1 MLRGRSGTLVLG
13 TAAVLC
19 TLASAGLGLLGGPT
33 TRGAALGIGG
43 LSLVAVLGFVV
54 GGNQGRE
61 DGEDAGDEDGG
72 DAGDEDGGD
81 ASDEDAETDGGND
94 IGQLVEKIRQV
105 EAGERDVE
113 FRTDRDGEV
122 GRLYDAVGD
131 LADSLVGQERQFANG
146 EHPRRELARIATAPD
161 TSTDEKIERLLAFG
175 CEHLGTENG
184 HVVTVDR
191 ETGRYEVVAS
201 AGTDLA
207 SEGVVPDH
215 RRPVYESIFETDGPL
230 VVPEVDGAA
239 DVDTDDGDERI
250 HCYVGARL
258 LVGDDLYGAVCF
270 ASHDAL
276 ETPPGQREATFADLL
291 ARWLSQLVERQ
302 EHTAMLRHKD
312 RALAAAPVG
321 VVIADATHPDEPVV
335 YVNEA
340 FEEITGYDADEFLGR
355 NCRFL
360 QGPETDREPV
370 VRMREAIDEGRP
382 VSVELQNYRADDS
395 TFWNHVRISPV
406 TDENGDLTHLV
417 GFQEDVTEQRERRRR
432 LRQTS
437 ERLGAIVESSPA
449 AIVALDTDDRVT
461 LWNPAAER
469 IFGWCEAD
477 VLGEPLPT
485 VSDELADDHQQIYE
499 SLLDG
504 QRVFSVET
512 KRQTSD
518 GTVVDVS
525 LSGSPLYDSDGEV
538 VGMMGV
544 IEDIS
549 ERKERERELERATE
563 LLGQAQ
569 RIARVGGWELDLET
583 EEMTVTDEFRDLHGL
598 GPEESVRL
606 EDVFSYYHPEDVGA
620 VVETFEEAIE
630 QRQTYDMEVRLRT
643 AEGDTRWLR
652 ALGEPIVTDG
662 HVTALRGS
670 VQDITEAKDREQA
683 LQTLHRMAQG
693 LLQTESERAVA
704 ETVVHA
710 ADDLLDVAGI
720 CLFVLEP
727 ESNRLVPEACTEA
740 FSTTTSEVQPVAV
753 GDEEDPIWNS
763 FATGTRRV
771 LDAGEATAGLFAH
784 GGDGA
789 LVVPIGDHGVMAVAA
804 GHAEISARTRRLLET
819 VVATTEAAFDRLESE
834 AAVRERDEALAA
846 RNSRLRRQIQLTD
859 VIRRVDQSLIGADSR
874 DAVETAVVE
883 ELVSAEDV
891 AFAWIGGT
899 DASGEELV
907 PRAWAGPGESYL
919 DSVSLVLDGGST
931 EPALEA
937 TRTGAPAVV
946 TNVVADL
953 RGGSWRKP
961 ALDNGFTSVLAVPIA
976 LEEYRRGVLV
986 VYADE
991 PDVFGDLEREV
1002 FAELGQTVASALD
1015 AAQAREALLADTLL
1029 ELRLSI
1035 DAPDTFLAQVARM
1048 AGCELEYV
1056 GTSAQSAAGT
1066 RLFFATDHEVD
1077 EVLTEL
1083 VTVSEFRLL
1092 SEAEDRWVYEA
1103 VVSGDALPSKL
1114 LRHGARP
1121 ESIEATPAGLS
1132 LLVYVPTGAAVREF
1146 VEMLRDSYRSVE
1158 LDGRRDVERPTRT
1171 RQQVVDS
1178 LLAELTDRQREV
1190 LQTAYYAGFFDWPRG
1205 VTGEELAEML
1215 DVSQPTV
1222 SRHLRLSQHQLFAEL
1237 FEEELVNTSL

>member
-19 TLASAGLGLLGGPT
+19 TLASAGPGLLGGPT

-54 GGNQGRE
+54 GGNHGR
-61 DGEDAGDEDGG
+61 EDGG
-72 DAGDEDGGD
+72 DAG
-81 ASDEDAETDGGND
+81 DEDAETDGGND

-113 FRTDRDGEV
+113 FSTDRDGEV

-191 ETGRYEVVAS
+191 ETGRYDVVAS

-215 RRPVYESIFETDGPL
+215 RRPVYESILEADGPL

-239 DVDTDDGDERI
+239 DADTDDGDERI

-276 ETPPGQREATFADLL
+276 EAPPGQREATFADLV

-382 VSVELQNYRADDS
+382 VSVELQNYRADGS

-417 GFQEDVTEQRERRRR
+417 GFQEDVTEKRERRRR

-449 AIVALDTDDRVT
+449 AIVSLDADDRVT

-469 IFGWCEAD
+469 IFGWSEAD

-485 VSDELADDHQQIYE
+485 VSDELADDHRQIYE

-504 QRVFSVET
+504 QYLSGVET

-518 GTVVDVS
+518 GTLVDVS
-525 LSGSPLYDSDGEV
+525 LSGGPIYGSDGDA
-538 VGMMGV
+538 VGTVAV
-544 IEDIS
+544 IEDITD
-549 ERKERERELERATE
+549 RKERERELERTTE

-569 RIARVGGWELDLET
+569 HIAEVGGWELDLET

-598 GPEESVRL
+598 DPEEAVRL
-606 EDVFSYYHPEDVGA
+606 DDVFSYYHPDDVDY
-620 VVETFEEAIE
+620 VVETFETAIE
-630 QRQTYDMEVRLRT
+630 QQECYDMEIRLRT
-643 AEGDTRWLR
+643 ADGDTRWLR

-662 HVTALRGS
+662 EVTALRGS
-670 VQDITEAKDREQA
+670 VQDITDAKDREQA
-683 LQTLHRMAQG
+683 LQVLHRMAED
-693 LLQTESERAVA
+693 LLQTENKRSVA
-704 ETVVHA
+704 ETVVQA

-720 CLFVLEP
+720 CLFALDA
-727 ESNRLVPEACTEA
+727 ESSRLVPEACTEA
-740 FSTTTSEVQPVAV
+740 FSTTSDVQPVAV
-753 GDEEDPIWNS
+753 GDEDDPIWNS
-763 FATGTRRV
+763 FATGRRRV
-771 LDAGEATAGLFAH
+771 LDAGDVTVGLFEDS
-784 GGDGA
+784 GEGA
-789 LVVPIGDHGVMAVAA
+789 LVVPIGDHGVLAVAA
-804 GHAEISARTRRLLET
+804 WEAGVSARTRRLLET
-819 VVATTEAAFDRLESE
+819 LVATAEAAFGRLESE

-907 PRAWAGPGESYL
+907 PRAWAGSGESYL

-961 ALDNGFTSVLAVPIA
+961 ALDSGFTSVLAVPIA

-1002 FAELGQTVASALD
+1002 FTELGQTVASALD

-1066 RLFFATDHEVD
+1066 RLFFATDREVD
-1077 EVLTEL
+1077 EVLAEL
-1083 VTVSEFRLL
+1083 VSVSEFRLL

-1114 LRHGARP
+1114 LRHGASP

-1178 LLAELTDRQREV
+1178 LLAKLTDRQREV